1 MTADEV
7 AATGMVNKVVPRDQ
21 LDAETRA
28 LAEQIAKMPP
38 FALRQAKRAVNQTL
52 DVQGFYAAIQ
62 SVFDVHQTGHGNA
75 LSVGGWPV
83 LVNLSRAAHVGYQ
96 QIAKF
101 DPRTRIVA
109 SAWEQEYTLAE
120 CADGD
125 QAKAL
130 ISLIS
135 QALGNGEELLDLRSI
150 DLAQLAVTVDM
161 GQR

>member
-1 MTADEV
+1 MWVMTKSD
-7 AATGMVNKVVPRDQ
+7 
-21 LDAETRA
+21 
-28 LAEQIAKMPP
+28 
-38 FALRQAKRAVNQTL
+38 
-52 DVQGFYAAIQ
+52 
-62 SVFDVHQTGHGNA
+62 
-75 LSVGGWPV
+75 WPV
-83 LVNLSRAAHVGYQ
+83 LINLARAAHVGYQ

-130 ISLIS
+130 IGLIS
-135 QALGNGEELLDLRSI
+135 QSLADGEKLLDLRGI
-150 DLAQLAVTVDM
+150 DLTQLAMNVEV